1 MGAEIDALGKALHNP
16 KRPLV
21 AIVGG
26 SKVSSKL
33 TILKSLADK
42 VDQLIVGGGIANTF
56 LLAAGKR
63 IGESL
68 AEPDLVKEAHAI
80 MDIMKAA
87 RRRSAAADRR
97 RRRRRSLRPG
107 PRQQDLRR

>member
-1 MGAEIDALGKALHNP
+1 M
-16 KRPLV
+16 

-56 LLAAGKR
+56 LLASGKR
-63 IGESL
+63 IGESW
-68 AEPDLVKEAHAI
+68 PSPIWSRKPT
-80 MDIMKAA
+80 
-87 RRRSAAADRR
+87 RSWT
-97 RRRRRSLRPG
+97 S
-107 PRQQDLRR
+107 

>member
-1 MGAEIDALGKALHNP
+1 MEAEIDALAKALNQP

-21 AIVGG
+21 AIVAG

-56 LLAAGKR
+56 MLAAGFN
-63 IGESL
+63 IGKSL
-68 AEPDLVKEAHAI
+68 AEADLVDEAKAI
-80 MDIMKAA
+80 MQLMRA
-87 RRRSAAADRR
+87 R
-97 RRRRRSLRPG
+97 G
-107 PRQQDLRR
+107 PVFHYLKM